1 MTTVQDKIERE
12 ITINAPIERVWQL
25 VSQPGWWIG
34 DGDTSGQKRYKEG
47 ELEVVEDPRY
57 GKFPLRV
64 EGSEEFRYV
73 AFRWISQA
81 TEPDSGTPASAGAQG
96 TVEPAKENSTLVE
109 FWLSEL
115 SGGAT
120 LVRVVESG
128 FSTLPGTDE
137 TRRRAFEGNTEG
149 WRQQLDLLKS
159 RAEHVAI

>member
-12 ITINAPIERVWQL
+12 ITINAPIERVWPL
-25 VSQPGWWIG
+25 VSEPGWWIG

-73 AFRWISQA
+73 AFRWISQVA
-81 TEPDSGTPASAGAQG
+81 AGPSGAESG
-96 TVEPAKENSTLVE
+96 KETTTLVE

-115 SGGAT
+115 PGGAT

-128 FSTLPGTDE
+128 FASLPGTE
-137 TRRRAFEGNTEG
+137 ESRRQAFEGNTEG
-149 WRQQLDLLKS
+149 WHQQLDILKS